1 MSEAVKKLRRF
12 TQEHAWKVYRDDM
25 DMRADVEEVLAEL
38 DRLKAEIEEVT
49 EENTRLLHQ
58 LYARDV
64 ADRADDARLDGR
76 R

>member
-38 DRLKAEIEEVT
+38 ERLKV
-49 EENTRLLHQ
+49 
-58 LYARDV
+58 V
-64 ADRADDARLDGR
+64 AQEWGKEATTQ
-76 R
+76 